1 MNPKLFKTMITSLII
16 ITIAGV
22 GAIAYIVL
30 NNDDKTS
37 DELSIKEMVEYS
49 HTTEE
54 MNTDLKDD
62 SFVQVQFQL
71 ITDSKKAK
79 KEVINRQFQ
88 LKNFLIKESVDLTEK
103 DFQEGL
109 STLETKLKD
118 QMNELMDDGKI
129 IDVYIISKIIQ

>member
-1 MNPKLFKTMITSLII
+1 MNPKLFKMMIVSLIV

-22 GAIAYIVL
+22 GAIAYIVV
-30 NNDDKTS
+30 NSNES
-37 DELSIKEMVEYS
+37 SEELSIEKMVEYS

-54 MNTDLKDD
+54 MNTDLKDG
-62 SFVQVQFQL
+62 SFVQIQFQL

-79 KEVINRQFQ
+79 EEVINRQFQ
-88 LKNFLIKESVDLTEK
+88 LKNIFIKESVDLTEK

-109 STLETKLKD
+109 SALETKLKD
-118 QMNELMDDGKI
+118 QMNELMDDGQI

>member
-1 MNPKLFKTMITSLII
+1 MNPKLFKVMIVSLIV

-30 NNDDKTS
+30 NSNESS
-37 DELSIKEMVEYS
+37 DELSIEKMVEYS

-54 MNTDLKDD
+54 MNTDLKDG
-62 SFVQVQFQL
+62 SFVQIQFQL

-79 KEVINRQFQ
+79 EEVINRQFQ
-88 LKNFLIKESVDLTEK
+88 LKNIFIKESVDLTEK

-109 STLETKLKD
+109 SALETKLKD
-118 QMNELMDDGKI
+118 QMNELMDDGQI